1 MKKTVASDLASDPRI
16 AQAKKL
22 LLDTIADHQRKITG
36 VRAPN
41 AEFKQSY
48 DELMAEFRNVRGAPL
63 FYPYIGS
70 GIGKGPFVE
79 LADGS
84 IKYDFISGIGVHHWG
99 HSHPSVIEASLDA
112 ALQDT
117 VMQGNLQQN
126 AEAAEVA
133 RLLLDGANR
142 KGALFRHCFLSTSGA
157 MANENALKIIF
168 QKKSPANRILAF
180 DGCFAGRTLA
190 MLQMTDNPLYRAGL
204 PSVLSVD
211 YVPFFDPSEPT
222 ASIRRSCQHLERH
235 LARYPG
241 KHAAMIF
248 ELVLGEGGFYAG
260 SRDFF
265 AALMR
270 ILKQHNVAVLVDE
283 IQTFSRTPELFAF
296 QYFEL
301 DDFVEVVTVGKSA
314 QVCATLFREDYNPK
328 PGLLSQTFIS
338 STSSLFAAKVIIR
351 GLLEGGYLGPSGK
364 IVRLH
369 EHFQKDLEAIARR
382 HPGLI
387 NGPYGIG
394 AMIAFTPFEGDPE
407 KVKRFIHALFHAG
420 VIGFYA
426 GHNPTRVRFLIPVGA
441 VTFEDI
447 DAVAQILEETLL
459 RELGST

>member
-1 MKKTVASDLASDPRI
+1 MKKTVAANLAADPRI

-22 LLDTIADHQRKITG
+22 LLDTIADHQQKITG
-36 VRAPN
+36 VRPPN
-41 AEFKQSY
+41 AESKQSY
-48 DELMAEFRNVRGAPL
+48 DELIAQFGSVRGAPL
-63 FYPYIGS
+63 FYPYVGS

-126 AEAAEVA
+126 TEAAEVA

-142 KGALFRHCFLSTSGA
+142 KGAIFRHCFLSTNGA

-168 QKKSPANRILAF
+168 QKKSPAHRILAF

-211 YVPFFDPSEPT
+211 YIPFFDPSQPSE
-222 ASIRRSCQHLERH
+222 SIKRSCQHLERH
-235 LARYPG
+235 LTRYPA

-248 ELVLGEGGFYAG
+248 ELVLGEGGFYPG

-265 AALMR
+265 AALVH

-296 QYFEL
+296 QHLGL
-301 DDFVEVVTVGKSA
+301 DDLVDVVTIGKSA
-314 QVCATLFREDYNPK
+314 QVCATLFREEYNPK

-351 GLLEGGYLGPSGK
+351 GLLEGDYLGPAGK
-364 IVRLH
+364 IARLH
-369 EHFQKDLEAIARR
+369 DHFQNHLEAIARR

-387 NGPYGIG
+387 AGPYGIG
-394 AMIAFTPFEGDPE
+394 AMIAFTPFDGDPE

-447 DAVAQILEETLL
+447 NAATQILEETLL
-459 RELGST
+459 RELGSA